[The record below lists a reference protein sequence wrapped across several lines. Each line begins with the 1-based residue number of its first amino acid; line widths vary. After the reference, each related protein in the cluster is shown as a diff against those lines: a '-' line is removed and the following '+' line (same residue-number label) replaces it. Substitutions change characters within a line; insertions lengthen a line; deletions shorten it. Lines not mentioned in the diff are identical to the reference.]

1 MPSLIIYIEE
11 NLDRNA
17 NFTELEDVENKL
29 IKTITKELEAKKDNC
44 QIVWI
49 YSKIL
54 TSKYK
59 VFGELKF
66 RDTKNRDDI
75 KKEKCLE
82 KIGEILK
89 NKFNVKIRLRYF
101 AINDSL
107 ITALDL

>member
-17 NFTELEDVENKL
+17 NFTELEDVEHKL
-29 IKTITKELEAKKDNC
+29 IQTITKELEAKKDNC
-44 QIVWI
+44 PIVWV

-75 KKEKCLE
+75 KKEKCL
-82 KIGEILK
+82 KKLGAILK
-89 NKFNVKIRLRYF
+89 NKFNVKIRLRSF
-101 AINDSL
+101 AIGDAL

>member
-1 MPSLIIYIEE
+1 MPSLIIYIDE
-11 NLDRNA
+11 NFDRNA

-44 QIVWI
+44 QVVWI

-66 RDTKNRDDI
+66 RDTKHRDDI

-89 NKFNVKIRLRYF
+89 NKFNVKIRLRSF

>member
-1 MPSLIIYIEE
+1 MPYLLIHVEE
-11 NLDRNA
+11 NVYKNI
-17 NFTELEDVENKL
+17 NNPELEDVEHNL
-29 IKTITKELEAKKDNC
+29 IQTLIKELEAEKENC
-44 QIVWI
+44 QIVWV

-75 KKEKCLE
+75 KKGRCLE
-82 KIGEILK
+82 KIGKVLK
-89 NKFNVKIRLRYF
+89 NKFKVKIRLRSF
-101 AINDSL
+101 SINDSL

>member
-1 MPSLIIYIEE
+1 MPSLTIYIEE
-11 NLDRNA
+11 NLGKKTNSI
-17 NFTELEDVENKL
+17 ELENVELKL
-29 IKTITKELEAKKDNC
+29 IQTITKELEAKKDNC

-89 NKFNVKIRLRYF
+89 NEFNVKIRLRSF

>member
-11 NLDRNA
+11 NLGKKTNSI
-17 NFTELEDVENKL
+17 ELKNVELKL
-29 IKTITKELEAKKDNC
+29 IQTLTKELKAKKDNC
-44 QIVWI
+44 QIIWV

-66 RDTKNRDDI
+66 RDSGYRDKI
-75 KKEKCLE
+75 KKERCLK

-89 NKFNVKIRLRYF
+89 NKFKVKVRLRSF
-101 AINDSL
+101 AISDSL
-107 ITALDL
+107 IAALDL

>member
-17 NFTELEDVENKL
+17 NFIELEDVEHKL
-29 IKTITKELEAKKDNC
+29 IQTITKELEAKKDNC

-66 RDTKNRDDI
+66 RDTKHRDNI

-82 KIGEILK
+82 KIGAILK
-89 NKFNVKIRLRYF
+89 NKFNVKIRLRSF

>member
-1 MPSLIIYIEE
+1 MPSLIIYIDE
-11 NLDRNA
+11 NFDRNA
-17 NFTELEDVENKL
+17 NFTELEGVEHKL
-29 IKTITKELEAKKDNC
+29 IQTITKELEAKKDNC

-89 NKFNVKIRLRYF
+89 NKFNVKIRLRSF

>member
-29 IKTITKELEAKKDNC
+29 IKIITKELEAKKDNC

-89 NKFNVKIRLRYF
+89 NKFNVKIRLRSF

>member
-44 QIVWI
+44 QVVWI

-75 KKEKCLE
+75 KKEKCL
-82 KIGEILK
+82 KKLGAILK
-89 NKFNVKIRLRYF
+89 NKFNVKIRLRSF

>member
-11 NLDRNA
+11 NLGTKTNSI
-17 NFTELEDVENKL
+17 ELGDVELKL
-29 IKTITKELEAKKDNC
+29 IQTLTKELEAKKDNC

-49 YSKIL
+49 YSKVL

-89 NKFNVKIRLRYF
+89 NKFNVKIRLRSF

>member
-29 IKTITKELEAKKDNC
+29 IKIITKELEAKKDNC

-66 RDTKNRDDI
+66 RDTKHRDDI

-89 NKFNVKIRLRYF
+89 NKFNVKIRLRSF
-101 AINDSL
+101 AIKDSL

>member
-1 MPSLIIYIEE
+1 MPSLTIYIEE
-11 NLDRNA
+11 NLGKKTNSI
-17 NFTELEDVENKL
+17 ELENVELKL
-29 IKTITKELEAKKDNC
+29 IQTITKELEAKKDNC

-75 KKEKCLE
+75 KKEKCLK

-89 NKFNVKIRLRYF
+89 NKFNVKIRLRSF

>member
-17 NFTELEDVENKL
+17 NFTELEGVEHKL
-29 IKTITKELEAKKDNC
+29 IQTITKELEAKKDNC
-44 QIVWI
+44 QIVWV

-82 KIGEILK
+82 KIGEMI
-89 NKFNVKIRLRYF
+89 
-101 AINDSL
+101 S
-107 ITALDL
+107 

>member
-1 MPSLIIYIEE
+1 MPSLTIYIEE
-11 NLDRNA
+11 NLGKKTNSI
-17 NFTELEDVENKL
+17 ELENVELKL
-29 IKTITKELEAKKDNC
+29 IQTITKELEAKKDNC

-66 RDTKNRDDI
+66 RDTKHRDDI

-89 NKFNVKIRLRYF
+89 NKFNVKIRLRSF